1 MAEQGTGAA
10 MTKWLTQS
18 EYARRHGVS
27 REAVHQAIHAG
38 RLATNGKSGREC
50 RVDATVDI
58 AATRKQEPSTELTLV
73 DARLRKL
80 QVDIEF
86 QRQKIAANRRDMMR
100 EVSELML
107 EEFCKSFAPLK
118 KQLTSLRLSREQI
131 AEFRKLVSECLTSFD
146 NAVKER
152 MNELR
157 N

>member
-1 MAEQGTGAA
+1 

-27 REAVHQAIHAG
+27 REAVHKAIRAG
-38 RLATNGKSGREC
+38 RLATNGKTGREC
-50 RVDATVDI
+50 RVDGSIDI
-58 AATRKQEPSTELTLV
+58 ADTRRQEPSQEITLV

-80 QVDIEF
+80 QVDIEY
-86 QRQKIAANRRDMMR
+86 QRQRIDANRRDMMR

-118 KQLTSLRLSREQI
+118 KQITSLRLSREQI
-131 AEFRKLVSECLTSFD
+131 AEFRRLISECLSSFD

-152 MNELR
+152 INELK

>member
-1 MAEQGTGAA
+1 
-10 MTKWLTQS
+10 MTKWVTQS
-18 EYARRHGVS
+18 EYARRYGIS

-50 RVDATVDI
+50 RVDASVDI
-58 AATRKQEPSTELTLV
+58 ADTRKQEPAQSETLI

-80 QVDIEF
+80 QVDTEY
-86 QRQKIAANRRDMMR
+86 QRQRIQANRKEMMR

-118 KQLTSLRLSREQI
+118 KHITSLRLSREHLS
-131 AEFRKLVSECLTSFD
+131 EFKRIVGGCLTEFD

-152 MNELR
+152 MNDFR
-157 N
+157 F

>member
-1 MAEQGTGAA
+1 

-18 EYARRHGVS
+18 EYARQHGVS
-27 REAVHQAIHAG
+27 REAVHKAIRAG
-38 RLATNGKSGREC
+38 RLATNGKTGREC
-50 RVDATVDI
+50 RVDGSIDI
-58 AATRKQEPSTELTLV
+58 ADTRRQEPSQDITLV

-80 QVDIEF
+80 QVDIEY
-86 QRQKIAANRRDMMR
+86 QRQRIEANRRDMMR

-118 KQLTSLRLSREQI
+118 KQITSLRLSREQI
-131 AEFRKLVSECLTSFD
+131 AEFRRLISECLSSFD

-152 MNELR
+152 INELK